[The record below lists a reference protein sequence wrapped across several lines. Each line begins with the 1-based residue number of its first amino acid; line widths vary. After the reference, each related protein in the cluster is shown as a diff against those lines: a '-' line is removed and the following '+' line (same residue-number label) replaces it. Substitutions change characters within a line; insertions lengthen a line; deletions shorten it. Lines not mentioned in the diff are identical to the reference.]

1 MSNFICKQTE
11 NTFYEP
17 LSAQKF
23 KCTMVEYSMK
33 VKQFNDLRLERRL
46 ENLCLN
52 EWLDILGLT
61 TVEIGEHLRWEAY
74 EDVEWIDINIV
85 PALDKSTNEPVYE
98 LDYGRLNP
106 RMLSKYSSISREV
119 LVEMLGETQETRSL
133 ILS

>member
-1 MSNFICKQTE
+1 MNNFADIQTE

-61 TVEIGEHLRWEAY
+61 TVEIGEHLRWDAY
-74 EDVEWIDINIV
+74 EDVEWIDIDII

-98 LDYGRLNP
+98 LDYGHLNP
-106 RMLSKYSSISREV
+106 CLLSKYSNIARQV
-119 LVEMLGETQETRSL
+119 MAEMLWEA
-133 ILS
+133 